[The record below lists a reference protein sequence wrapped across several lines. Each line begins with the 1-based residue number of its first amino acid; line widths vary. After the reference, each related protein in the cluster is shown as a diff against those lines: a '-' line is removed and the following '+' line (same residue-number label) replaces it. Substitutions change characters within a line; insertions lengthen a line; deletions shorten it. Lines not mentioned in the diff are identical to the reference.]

1 MTYRNNH
8 SDGLGIPGHSPSRAS
23 RRESAV
29 TGLAPW
35 GGLRPR
41 GQAERYLERWASWKM
56 MDWKSVGMIFHSQYD
71 GKIIKVMFH
80 TTNQIIYPRVNKHN
94 EPAMS
99 RDWKKLASTGN
110 GWFDGRTVQLPEGSN
125 ELNIELQ
132 EKCVW
137 KLLMF
142 RLDSDGCRWVFS
154 SLDPAEFCP
163 TRRLSLVPFNLG
175 ANTPPLSAKSS
186 AVGGRQLCTFESQE
200 KRVCI
205 TYTKLTKHPHC
216 WWLNCYY
223 WQEPSATRMWFQ
235 FARCRSVLPKMA
247 DEIHALNLPSS
258 LRITDILTWVW
269 VKIRYPNNWM
279 VNTKLD

>member
-1 MTYRNNH
+1 
-8 SDGLGIPGHSPSRAS
+8 
-23 RRESAV
+23 
-29 TGLAPW
+29 
-35 GGLRPR
+35 
-41 GQAERYLERWASWKM
+41 
-56 MDWKSVGMIFHSQYD
+56 
-71 GKIIKVMFH
+71 
-80 TTNQIIYPRVNKHN
+80 
-94 EPAMS
+94 
-99 RDWKKLASTGN
+99 
-110 GWFDGRTVQLPEGSN
+110 
-125 ELNIELQ
+125 
-132 EKCVW
+132 
-137 KLLMF
+137 MF

-269 VKIRYPNNWM
+269 VKPGEHHISWQMDVHPSKYCILFNNSFWCIH
-279 VNTKLD
+279 TYYIHLLCIYILYICYIFI